1 MAGPLE
7 LAKQLNKSP
16 FNKHRVSQEKGRE
29 TPSSFFGNGSKRL
42 VNMSPN
48 DYFKFVSHM
57 ANTTPEKLMKQR
69 QNHPNE
75 MSVDDMRS
83 LMKKGTKFDTP
94 WLRVDDSGEPRSVSP
109 YWQEGLHRMLA
120 AGQEY
125 GMDTKFPIYL
135 AYENDPW
142 NEIDTM
148 SMDDFIKH
156 YDDTRLKRYNKRKE
170 QERIE
175 EEEFEKRYKE
185 DVADWYNV
193 LLENVTPELIRKYDK
208 EMDNLFTEDLDY

>member
-7 LAKQLNKSP
+7 LAKQLNKNP
-16 FNKHRVSQEKGRE
+16 FNENRVSHEKGRE
-29 TPSSFFGNGSKRL
+29 YPFSFFANESKRL

-57 ANTTPEKLMKQR
+57 ANTTPEKLIEHR

-94 WLRVDDSGEPRSVSP
+94 WLRVDDYGEPRSVSP

-142 NEIDTM
+142 EELDTM

-156 YDDTRLKRYNKRKE
+156 YDDTRLKRYNARKEREKE
-170 QERIE
+170 QELE
-175 EEEFEKRYKE
+175 YKKDIAE
-185 DVADWYNV
+185 WYNIPLDAV
-193 LLENVTPELIRKYDK
+193 LPKVMKKYDK
-208 EMDNLFTEDLDY
+208 EMTDLFDEDLDY